1 MTQVDVKIVGKDG
14 RIRWLQEH
22 TPIAEALRTRQVS
35 QAAMFVMT
43 LPSHAEA
50 VAEVA
55 ERVIFS

>member
-1 MTQVDVKIVGKDG
+1 VKIVGKDG
-14 RIRWLQEH
+14 RIRWLKEH